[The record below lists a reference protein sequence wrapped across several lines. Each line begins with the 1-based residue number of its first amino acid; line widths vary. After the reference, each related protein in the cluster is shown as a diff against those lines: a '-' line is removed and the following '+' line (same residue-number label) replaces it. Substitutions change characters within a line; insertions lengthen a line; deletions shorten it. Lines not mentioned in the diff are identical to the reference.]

1 MSTAARPRLILRA
14 DGNPRIGLG
23 HVMRL
28 LALGEILSEQFTCV
42 FAIQEPADAVLEQ
55 LRMVCEEVVEVPP
68 MPYDGEPAWL
78 TQNLLQ
84 PTDVLVL
91 DGYGFGHSFQQA
103 VRPAVARLVYV
114 DDLLAFP
121 QLADLV
127 LNPAGGVSPT
137 SYELENPHTRLL
149 LGPHYAPL
157 RQAFREVTLPERT
170 ADSDTVLVCLG
181 GADPTHQTQRV
192 ADELLALSSVQRVHV
207 VVGSAFAGWEVLTH
221 WAQTH
226 PRITL
231 HRNLPAAELCLLMQ
245 QCGAAVCSPSTVS
258 YEYCAA
264 GGGLLFLLPVAD
276 NQQNIDRFLRGEGMA
291 LPYPSITNVL
301 TSPEADRIADRLR
314 QQQGHW
320 FDGQISHRL
329 QQEFTALLLPQ
340 SAFQLRPVVAA
351 DSAQLLAWTNDPTVR
366 QFSFNSNPVSPSE
379 HEQWLTARLGYPQHL
394 LLIAEDKD
402 SKQPIG
408 LIRFSLEGED
418 ATLSYLLDAAYRGQ
432 GLAPQLLVEGT
443 RRVLQERPALRR
455 VLGHVQQR
463 NEASIRAFRRA
474 GFQLLSEANSSQ
486 PDSVT
491 FVWVN

>member
-1 MSTAARPRLILRA
+1 MSASARPRLILRA

-28 LALGEILSEQFTCV
+28 LALGEVLSEQFTCV
-42 FAIQEPADAVLEQ
+42 FAIQEPAEAILEQ
-55 LRMVCEEVVEVPP
+55 IRLVCEEVVEVPP

-78 TQNLLQ
+78 IQYLLQ

-91 DGYGFGHSFQQA
+91 DGYGFGHSYQET
-103 VRPAVARLVYV
+103 VHPVVARLVYI

-127 LNPAGGVSPT
+127 LNPAGGVSPA
-137 SYELENPHTRLL
+137 SYVLENLHTRLL

-157 RQAFREVTLPERT
+157 RQAFREVTLPERP

-181 GADPTHQTQRV
+181 GADPTHQTQHV
-192 ADELLALSSVQRVHV
+192 ADELLALSSVERVHV
-207 VVGSAFAGWEVLTH
+207 VVGSAYAGWKVLTH

-291 LPYPSITNVL
+291 LPYPSIANVL

-314 QQQGHW
+314 QQQSHW
-320 FDGQISHRL
+320 FDGHTSRRL
-329 QQEFTALLLPQ
+329 QQEFAVLLLPQ
-340 SAFQLRPVVAA
+340 PAFQLRPVVAA

-366 QFSFNSNPVSPSE
+366 QFSFNSNPVSPAE
-379 HEQWLTARLGYPQHL
+379 HEQWLAARLGHPQHL
-394 LLIAEDKD
+394 LLLAEDAE
-402 SKQPIG
+402 SKQPVG
-408 LIRFSLEGED
+408 LIRFSIEVKE

-432 GLAPQLLVEGT
+432 GLAPQLLVQGT
-443 RRVLQERPALRR
+443 RHVLQEQPALRR
-455 VLGHVQQR
+455 VVGHVQQR

-491 FVWVN
+491 FAWVN